1 MPKEVIDYSNTIIY
15 KIVCNDINIKDTYV
29 GHTTNFVQR
38 KHAHKQGVNNPKYSN
53 YSCKL
58 YKFIRNHGGWNNW
71 SMIIVAFKNCNNN
84 YEACALEHEYYK
96 LLNAN
101 LNSIDPLPKEIT
113 QKKEKIIE
121 YKYLCDKCDF
131 KNNNKELYN
140 KHIKEHKMFKMP
152 DNLGTKSANNY
163 ICELCNFNTCKKSD
177 YNRHLLTL
185 KHKNLTNPDKKN
197 EKSYLCN
204 CGKIYKHRQTLY
216 AHKKSC
222 NYELIHSDISNN
234 LQCQIIENNEDNLDY
249 KAMFL
254 EMVKKNNEFHDIM
267 KKQQE
272 QISELIPKVGNN
284 NNNTNKTINNNQ
296 KLNLNV
302 FLNEKCKDAISMKD
316 FVKNIEISLKNLL
329 TTKEKGIGIGIN
341 EIINENMNKLSLYER
356 PIHCTDKKRETLY
369 VKNDSW
375 EKDTEKTHTTT
386 LLKGLQSQQIKN
398 MHKWKE
404 ENPNYNEDDELK
416 HEYTLLINKCT
427 KPLNDHEKKLF
438 KNLCNNT
445 YLTDEIM
452 NSNKDEI

>member
-356 PIHCTDKKRETLY
+356 PIHCTYKKRETLY

>member
-1 MPKEVIDYSNTIIY
+1 MGDKNPENILFKFICEKCNYNTNNKKDYNKHLQTKKHNVQKCSNGS
-15 KIVCNDINIKDTYV
+15 K
-29 GHTTNFVQR
+29 
-38 KHAHKQGVNNPKYSN
+38 NPNN
-53 YSCKL
+53 YSC
-58 YKFIRNHGGWNNW
+58 
-71 SMIIVAFKNCNNN
+71 
-84 YEACALEHEYYK
+84 E
-96 LLNAN
+96 
-101 LNSIDPLPKEIT
+101 
-113 QKKEKIIE
+113 
-121 YKYLCDKCDF
+121 
-131 KNNNKELYN
+131 
-140 KHIKEHKMFKMP
+140 
-152 DNLGTKSANNY
+152 
-163 ICELCNFNTCKKSD
+163 
-177 YNRHLLTL
+177 
-185 KHKNLTNPDKKN
+185 
-197 EKSYLCN
+197 
-204 CGKIYKHRQTLY
+204 CGKIYKYSQSYNR
-216 AHKKSC
+216 HKKSC
-222 NYELIHSDISNN
+222 KYESKIGDDTNN
-234 LQCQIIENNEDNLDY
+234 LQCQIIEDDIDY

-254 EMVKKNNEFHDIM
+254 EMVKKNNEFHEIM
-267 KKQQE
+267 KKQQD

-284 NNNTNKTINNNQ
+284 NTINNNNQ
-296 KLNLNV
+296 RFNLNV